1 MQSRVGSWSFA
12 SRVTLDFVI
21 VILDFGSQFTRL
33 IARRFREL
41 HALSVILPGT
51 ASLEEITKLSP
62 HGLVLS
68 GGPSSV
74 YREGAPRPA
83 AGVME
88 LDVPML
94 GICYG
99 MQFLAL
105 EAGGT
110 VQAGTVAEYGKAMLS
125 AYGGRLFA
133 GVTGDFQAWMSHGDS
148 VTKLPA
154 SYTVSASTP
163 DTPVAGIEDAAKRR
177 YGIQFHPEVVHT
189 PQGIKLLEN
198 FLDICAAPRDW
209 RAATIIED
217 LIADIRAKVGS
228 DRVLLAVSGG
238 VDSSTLALLLWKAIG
253 DQLTAVFVDHGL
265 LRLGERDEVE
275 AALRPLG
282 DLRVVDARDQF
293 LGALSG
299 VAEPEAKRKIVG
311 REFIRVFEAQAR
323 ELAADGVKWLAQGTL
338 YPDVI
343 ESAGGAGAS
352 HGGAANIKSHHN
364 VGGLPDDLE
373 FKLLEPFRLLFKD
386 EVREVAKLLGLPEA
400 IRMRHPFPGPGLS
413 IRVLGEVTPQKVNI
427 LQRVD
432 AIFISSLREFNLYD
446 GVSQALA
453 VLTPVQSV
461 GVMGD
466 FRTYSYLVALRA
478 VTTSDF
484 MTADWA
490 RLPLEFLE
498 VVAQRIVNSVPEV
511 NRVVYDITSKPP
523 ATIEWE

>member
-1 MQSRVGSWSFA
+1 
-12 SRVTLDFVI
+12 VI

-41 HALSVILPGT
+41 HAFSVILPGN
-51 ASLEEITKLSP
+51 ASLEEIQKLEP
-62 HGLVLS
+62 HGIVLS

-74 YREGAPRPA
+74 YDAGAPRPA
-83 AGVME
+83 SGVMA
-88 LDVPML
+88 LNVPML

-110 VQAGTVAEYGKAMLS
+110 VQSGEVREYGKAILS
-125 AYGGRLFA
+125 GYSGALFA
-133 GVTGDFQAWMSHGDS
+133 GVTGEFQAWMSHGDS
-148 VTKLPA
+148 VTALPQTYA
-154 SYTVSASTP
+154 VMASTA
-163 DTPVAGIEDAAKRR
+163 DTPVTGIEDVEKKR

-189 PQGIKLLEN
+189 PQGVKLLEN
-198 FLDICAAPRDW
+198 FLTICGAPRDW
-209 RAATIIED
+209 RAETIIED
-217 LIADIRAKVGS
+217 LVRDIRAEVGL

-238 VDSSTLALLLWKAIG
+238 VDSSTLALLLSKAIG
-253 DQLTAVFVDHGL
+253 SQLTAVFVDHGL
-265 LRLGERDEVE
+265 LRLNERAEVE

-282 DLRVVDARDQF
+282 DENLIVVDAKDQF
-293 LGALSG
+293 LGALAG
-299 VAEPEAKRKIVG
+299 VAEPEQKRKIVG

-323 ELAADGVKWLAQGTL
+323 ELAAEGVKWLAQGTL

-343 ESAGGAGAS
+343 ESAGGMGGN

-364 VGGLPDDLE
+364 VGGLPADLG
-373 FKLLEPFRLLFKD
+373 FQLLEPFRLLFKD
-386 EVREVAKLLGLPEA
+386 EVRDIAKLLGLPEA

-413 IRVLGEVTPQKVNI
+413 IRVLGEVTPEKVDI

-432 AIFISSLREFNLYD
+432 AIFIHALREHGLYD
-446 GVSQALA
+446 AVSQALA

-466 FRTYSYLVALRA
+466 GRTYSYLVALRA

-490 RLPLEFLE
+490 RLPLEFLDA
-498 VVAQRIVNSVPEV
+498 VAGRIVNSVPEV